1 MDKQGISQNY
11 LFTYK
16 SPKSLVEG
24 ITSQFFYNGFCTR
37 RIMLFCRHKCVLNI
51 HILADLPFLCNHYTI
66 NEILKKFN

>member
-37 RIMLFCRHKCVLNI
+37 WIMLFCRHKCGLNI
-51 HILADLPFLCNHYTI
+51 HILAYSPFLYNHYTI